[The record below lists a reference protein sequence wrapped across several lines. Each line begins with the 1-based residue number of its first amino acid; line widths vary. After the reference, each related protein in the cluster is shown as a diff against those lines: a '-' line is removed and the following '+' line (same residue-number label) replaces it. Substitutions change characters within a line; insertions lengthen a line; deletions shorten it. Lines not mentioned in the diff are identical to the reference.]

1 MSAETDREKY
11 TQLVKVRNGIQFTQ
25 SHLAFSDDLL
35 PQNLPADLLD
45 QGTISFIGELHDWI
59 ISARDAAI
67 DAMDGVKAKI
77 QELESNVIALI
88 QLESDETQAVE
99 MAVEESELV
108 EWLDDQKLDGRDVAT
123 TFLTRVLQVLDFRGR
138 DYFQCMACLDEALE
152 LTEPL
157 RELKQKQEE
166 APRLTDNNVSLKKL
180 LREQITTLDEELR
193 KILPGEFFETEEML
207 REQIIEEQASSIAAA
222 LATISPGSNIQE
234 FLETWNRLTL
244 EDKRSLADGDHQ
256 GLANSVIIARVR
268 GETPSIESERLAR
281 ALQEAILRAKIN
293 PRELLWSHSNK
304 LSE

>member
-180 LREQITTLDEELR
+180 LRE
-193 KILPGEFFETEEML
+193 
-207 REQIIEEQASSIAAA
+207 
-222 LATISPGSNIQE
+222 
-234 FLETWNRLTL
+234 
-244 EDKRSLADGDHQ
+244 
-256 GLANSVIIARVR
+256 
-268 GETPSIESERLAR
+268 
-281 ALQEAILRAKIN
+281 
-293 PRELLWSHSNK
+293 
-304 LSE
+304 